1 MGYVHSY
8 HQVKSVPNDQWLLLT
23 TMVANVFLLAQN
35 RYVPGF
41 LDPMVICTADGKYPL
56 LKPSELLVEGLDC
69 QPAISFNGE
78 ERLDASYETFH
89 LGQHSSGCGFCKTT
103 FLWKPCRPYD
113 FMVKATLLIAHRFCP
128 GCYDINSDG
137 TLDEWANVQVWLTL
151 NLGGKWPI
159 PDSIAQQDE

>member
-23 TMVANVFLLAQN
+23 TMVANVFLLTQY
-35 RYVPGF
+35 RFVPGF
-41 LDPMVICTADGKYPL
+41 SDRMVICTADGKYPL
-56 LKPSELLVEGLDC
+56 LKPSELLVEGLDG